1 MGRKPTDVGM
11 AFMPREQFRQ
21 QSAFGRVSGA
31 LEPAPGVDGAGTRYR
46 SASLQHT
53 VAKEV
58 REALAREGKTVAQ
71 ILSSVSDARGLSK
84 DRVERKLRGEV
95 GMQIADLAF
104 WAQQFPDIAV
114 TLAAHIR
121 SWASSPSTADTA
133 PPVVGHVDP
142 GNVRAHKQ
150 QVPGAQTSS
159 RKSTAMASGR

>member
-11 AFMPREQFRQ
+11 AFVPREQFRQ
-21 QSAFGRVSGA
+21 QSAFVRVSGA
-31 LEPAPGVDGAGTRYR
+31 LEPAPGIDGAGTRYR

-104 WAQQFPDIAV
+104 WAQQFPDIAI

-121 SWASSPSTADTA
+121 SWASSPSMPATA
-133 PPVVGHVDP
+133 PRAVGHVDP
-142 GNVRAHKQ
+142 RQRPAQ
-150 QVPGAQTSS
+150 QAAGPGRPNLFA
-159 RKSTAMASGR
+159 